1 MIHFDVKKKKI
12 SIFLCLLSILLIVFI
27 LSYRNANTR
36 LPDSVKEYYEPGD
49 VVEDNGLEICA
60 SNLYYGNIKDIV
72 NEKGLPKDIS
82 GKKDAL
88 VLILS
93 ITNKSEKEVKLLAD
107 FIPNV
112 AMVGYP
118 IGYYNQGYI
127 YALDESEDLNMQ
139 SGETRKVAITFA
151 VSNGLVRQERR
162 NHEKN
167 QSTDKKGCR
176 NRFPGC
182 GTDKDTAA
190 DEI

>member
-151 VSNGLVRQERR
+151 VSNGLVRQERKQFIKSDFYFDMSVYPI
-162 NHEKN
+162 HKSIVFHGVEKV
-167 QSTDKKGCR
+167 
-176 NRFPGC
+176 
-182 GTDKDTAA
+182 
-190 DEI
+190 

>member
-1 MIHFDVKKKKI
+1 M
-12 SIFLCLLSILLIVFI
+12 
-27 LSYRNANTR
+27 
-36 LPDSVKEYYEPGD
+36 
-49 VVEDNGLEICA
+49 
-60 SNLYYGNIKDIV
+60 
-72 NEKGLPKDIS
+72 NEKGLPKDIIS

-151 VSNGLVRQERR
+151 VGNGLVRQERR
-162 NHEKN
+162 KQFIKSDFYFDMSVYPIHKSIVFHGVEKV
-167 QSTDKKGCR
+167 
-176 NRFPGC
+176 
-182 GTDKDTAA
+182 
-190 DEI
+190 

>member
-118 IGYYNQGYI
+118 IGYYNQGYKI
-127 YALDESEDLNMQ
+127 GRAH
-139 SGETRKVAITFA
+139 V
-151 VSNGLVRQERR
+151 
-162 NHEKN
+162 
-167 QSTDKKGCR
+167 
-176 NRFPGC
+176 
-182 GTDKDTAA
+182 
-190 DEI
+190 

>member
-1 MIHFDVKKKKI
+1 M
-12 SIFLCLLSILLIVFI
+12 LIVFFI

-162 NHEKN
+162 KQFINQTFILICHYIPYTSQLYFMELKRYEKIEGI
-167 QSTDKKGCR
+167 DKHK
-176 NRFPGC
+176 
-182 GTDKDTAA
+182 
-190 DEI
+190 